1 MNRSPPGSLLD
12 ESGLSRF
19 VMPLTDRQFVVALGV
34 ALPVWVALGL
44 GVGGPLYRPVGFIAW
59 LAFVLWQP
67 LLEEVVFRGILQGQL
82 LRVLGGRRLAGI
94 TAANWLTTALFAAM
108 HLFAQP
114 LAWAIAVAV
123 PSLVYGHLR
132 ERFDSVWPAVAM
144 HATYNA
150 GFAIAALVAG

>member
-1 MNRSPPGSLLD
+1 MNRFPPGSLVD

-19 VMPLTDRQFVVALGV
+19 VMPLTDRHFVVALGA
-34 ALPVWVALGL
+34 ALPVWIALGP
-44 GVGGPLYRPVGFIAW
+44 GVGGPLYRPVGLAAW
-59 LAFVLWQP
+59 LGFVLWQP
-67 LLEEVVFRGILQGQL
+67 LLEELVFRGILQGQL
-82 LRVLGGRRLAGI
+82 LRVRGGLRLAGI
-94 TAANWLTTALFAAM
+94 SVANWLTTALFAAM

-114 LAWAIAVAV
+114 PAWAIAVAV

>member
-19 VMPLTDRQFVVALGV
+19 VMPLTDRQFVVALGA
-34 ALPVWVALGL
+34 ALPVWIALGL
-44 GVGGPLYRPVGFIAW
+44 GFGGSLYRPVGLAAW

-67 LLEEVVFRGILQGQL
+67 LLEELVFRGILQGQL

-114 LAWAIAVAV
+114 PLWAIAVAV